1 MCVPRMFL
9 ASREKKRADSLLVAS
24 FFSAALRFF
33 FRAAALFFLARVL
46 RADEAFCFDD
56 GTFRRR
62 RLPVEVPLSAS
73 IFGCISNNEDI
84 TYVLPGNRNSLVYFT
99 LKNKKRFSYVSFFRP
114 LYLRRTYVDSKTRG
128 VSRLTS
134 KHNTDYSKYV
144 RTRVHK

>member
-1 MCVPRMFL
+1 MTGSGRSQPHHGFGAPAIQQIFPVVFVLHMCVPRMFL

-62 RLPVEVPLSAS
+62 RLPVEVSLSAS
-73 IFGCISNNEDI
+73 IFGCI
-84 TYVLPGNRNSLVYFT
+84 
-99 LKNKKRFSYVSFFRP
+99 
-114 LYLRRTYVDSKTRG
+114 
-128 VSRLTS
+128 
-134 KHNTDYSKYV
+134 
-144 RTRVHK
+144 